1 MNDKEEGDGE
11 AGHTLL
17 GPGLDGLDRV
27 RILWK
32 TQPVAAMMDGQ
43 LEQ

>member
-17 GPGLDGLDRV
+17 GPGLDRV